1 MDSARGRDDR
11 LADNRKAVVG
21 PAVNVA
27 VKPAA
32 ARAKEAV
39 FGPEHEVAIAK
50 ICSRSLR
57 DVLDQTL
64 VDQT

>member
-1 MDSARGRDDR
+1 MMIDWLIIG
-11 LADNRKAVVG
+11 KPVVG